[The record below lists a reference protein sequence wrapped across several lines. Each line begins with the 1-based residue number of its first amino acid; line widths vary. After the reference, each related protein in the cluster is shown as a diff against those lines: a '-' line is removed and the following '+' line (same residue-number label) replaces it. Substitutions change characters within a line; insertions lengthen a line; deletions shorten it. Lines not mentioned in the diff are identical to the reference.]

1 MMVVQVERRLF
12 TVDEYYQMAEAGIF
26 SEDDRVELIEGE
38 IVEMSPIGSRHAACV
53 NRLNGLFTRR
63 MEGNAVVSVQN
74 PIRLSEFSEPEPD
87 LVLLRPR
94 ADFYA
99 EAHPEPEDVLLVV
112 EVAETSA
119 GSDRTV
125 EVPAYARAGVLEV
138 WLIDL
143 ADETI
148 EIYREPSPKGYG
160 EIRHAWRGDQLS
172 PQAFPDEQFSVDD
185 VLG

>member
-1 MMVVQVERRLF
+1 MVVQVERRLF

-38 IVEMSPIGSRHAACV
+38 IVEMSPIGSRHTACV
-53 NRLNGLFTRR
+53 KRLNRLLSRKLGDQ
-63 MEGNAVVSVQN
+63 AVISVQD

-87 LVLLRPR
+87 LALLQPR

-119 GSDRTV
+119 GSDRTLK
-125 EVPAYARAGVLEV
+125 VPTYARAGILEV

-148 EIYREPSPKGYG
+148 EIYREPSPRGYG
-160 EIRHAWRGDQLS
+160 EIRRAWRGNRLS
-172 PQAFPDEQFSVDD
+172 TQAFPDIELAVDD
-185 VLG
+185 VLGS

>member
-1 MMVVQVERRLF
+1 MVVQVERRLF
-12 TVDEYYQMAEAGIF
+12 TVDEYYQMAEAGIL

-38 IVEMSPIGSRHAACV
+38 IVAMSPIGSRHAACV
-53 NRLNGLFTRR
+53 DRLIQLLFDRVR
-63 MEGNAVVSVQN
+63 GRAIIRVQN

-87 LVLLRPR
+87 LALLQPR

-99 EAHPEPEDVLLVV
+99 EGHPEPDNVLLVV

-119 GSDRTV
+119 GSDRTLK
-125 EVPAYARAGVLEV
+125 VPTYARAGILEV

-148 EIYREPSPKGYG
+148 EIYREPSPRGYG
-160 EIRHAWRGDQLS
+160 EIRRAWRGDQLS
-172 PQAFPDEQFSVDD
+172 PQAFPDEQFPVDD